1 MPKDMIC
8 LLRFFLTK
16 VRLGQMKALI
26 AVIIILVLILVIIGI
41 IYYAYIRIM
50 RKIQSFSRLAFGTSS
65 LTQGVRKMELTEM
78 TTPKSIA
85 AATGLYL
92 PSIMRDFPE
101 FHYEEMRT
109 RAENVL
115 KSYLRSVD
123 QSDSSILT
131 EGTNELREELGLR
144 IQALRNEGKS
154 EHFEQI
160 TIHRTEINRYR
171 KEKGR
176 CSIVFQSAVGHVHYI
191 EAQGKVTAQ
200 EQRRLSQTRYNTELV
215 YIQDQNVIENTS
227 DEGLAMNCPNCGAP
241 LTKLGAKI
249 CPYCDSP
256 VAEFNIRVW
265 NFSRVT
271 EVK

>member
-1 MPKDMIC
+1 MGA
-8 LLRFFLTK
+8 F
-16 VRLGQMKALI
+16 I
-26 AVIIILVLILVIIGI
+26 AIIIILVLILVIIGI
-41 IYYAYIRIM
+41 LYYVYVRIM
-50 RKIQSFSRLAFGTSS
+50 RKVQTFSRLAFGTPS
-65 LTQGVRKMELTEM
+65 LSQGVRKMELTEM

-101 FHYEEMRT
+101 FHYDEMKA

-115 KSYLRSVD
+115 KSYLRGVD
-123 QSDSSILT
+123 EQNSNILT

-144 IQALRNEGKS
+144 IQALRDEGKQ

-176 CSIVFQSAVGHVHYI
+176 CSIIFQSAVGHVHYI
-191 EAQGKVTAQ
+191 ENQGRAVSQ
-200 EQRRLSQTRYNTELV
+200 EERHLSQTRYNTEVV
-215 YIQDQNVIENTS
+215 YIQNQDMIEDTA